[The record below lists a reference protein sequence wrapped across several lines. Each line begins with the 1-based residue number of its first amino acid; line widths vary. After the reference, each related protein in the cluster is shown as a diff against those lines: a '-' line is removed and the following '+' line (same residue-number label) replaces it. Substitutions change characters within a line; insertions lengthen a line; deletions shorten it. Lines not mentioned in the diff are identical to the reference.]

1 MRLLSSAFPIS
12 NGMYIKVKV
21 KAGAKSEEVFQES
34 ADHFKISVREPAKRN
49 MANRR
54 VIELVAMQFKVSP
67 KNVRIISGHHSPGKL
82 LAVET
87 SVKK

>member
-1 MRLLSSAFPIS
+1 
-12 NGMYIKVKV
+12 MYIKVRV
-21 KAGAKSEEVFQES
+21 KAGAKSEEILQES
-34 ADHFKISVREPAKRN
+34 ADHFKIFVREQAKRN